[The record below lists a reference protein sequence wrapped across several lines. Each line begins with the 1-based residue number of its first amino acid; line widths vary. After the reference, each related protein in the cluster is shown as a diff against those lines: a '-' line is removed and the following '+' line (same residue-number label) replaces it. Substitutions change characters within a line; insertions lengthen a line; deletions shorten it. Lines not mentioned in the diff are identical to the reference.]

1 LIDPTPTRPELDRC
15 ACRLRVRCSG
25 ILFLQSTSV
34 FRPARWR
41 DTGNHSRL
49 PHLGCTRGSATAPL
63 GAFCDETGLATSF
76 TNTPRSHRMTRFSA
90 PTGW

>member
-41 DTGNHSRL
+41 DTGNHSR
-49 PHLGCTRGSATAPL
+49 RSAV
-63 GAFCDETGLATSF
+63 
-76 TNTPRSHRMTRFSA
+76 R
-90 PTGW
+90 